1 VERVAAAY
9 AVMYVVHMNFTD
21 HHYSALLDLL
31 EAAHES
37 ISQTRNIMDAMLNV
51 LLDAVDTNLEIETST
66 TSVTVD
72 VPEYEQL
79 QLFDPSNY

>member
-1 VERVAAAY
+1 
-9 AVMYVVHMNFTD
+9 
-21 HHYSALLDLL
+21 
-31 EAAHES
+31 
-37 ISQTRNIMDAMLNV
+37 MDAMLNV
-51 LLDAVDTNLEIETST
+51 LLDAVDTTFEIETST

>member
-1 VERVAAAY
+1 VERVATAY
-9 AVMYVVHMNFTD
+9 TVRYGGHMNFTD
-21 HHYSALLDLL
+21 HHYSALLNLL

-37 ISQTRNIMDAMLNV
+37 LNQTRNIMDAMLNV
-51 LLDAVDTNLEIETST
+51 LLNAVDTGFEIETST

-72 VPEYEQL
+72 EPEYEQL